1 MGLLVRVR
9 PEALLIALFSP
20 TWSMAD
26 AGNLPVSGSRHSGA
40 GGDLQQEEAS
50 KITQHTSL
58 DPVSYRLIRA
68 TEIAS
73 GRYGWCG
80 C

>member
-26 AGNLPVSGSRHSGA
+26 AVIFPSQAHAIAAPAATSSRRKLARSLPTLALTR
-40 GGDLQQEEAS
+40 
-50 KITQHTSL
+50 SL
-58 DPVSYRLIRA
+58 TA
-68 TEIAS
+68 
-73 GRYGWCG
+73 
-80 C
+80 